1 MQLLQSQG
9 REKATSSMEG
19 GVLLAS
25 SYLTLLLLRPFLHP
39 HPELVRPILIA
50 EEQKGDTLNCCMP

>member
-1 MQLLQSQG
+1 MELVQG
-9 REKATSSMEG
+9 KGCEMATSSMEG

-39 HPELVRPILIA
+39 HPELVRPSLIA